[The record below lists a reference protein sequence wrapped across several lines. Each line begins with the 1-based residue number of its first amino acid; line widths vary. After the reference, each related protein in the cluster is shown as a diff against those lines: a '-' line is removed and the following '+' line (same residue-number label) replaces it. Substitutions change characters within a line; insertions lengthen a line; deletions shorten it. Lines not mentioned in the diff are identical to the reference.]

1 MKRSK
6 LSTLFALHLMLM
18 LYSMSEIC
26 SKKAAGESFLSVR
39 FCLYY
44 GTVILLLGVYAIGW
58 QQVIK
63 RIPLTTAFANK
74 AVTVVWGLVW
84 GALFFHEAVTPG
96 KLLGAA
102 LVIAGL
108 AAQGTTELSHVQYIE
123 RGYEDLVGKLRAVGA
138 DISLLDDPDESA
150 LETHAV

>member
-6 LSTLFALHLMLM
+6 FSTLFALHLMLM

-84 GALFFHEAVTPG
+84 GALFFREAVTLG
-96 KLLGAA
+96 KLLGAV
-102 LVIAGL
+102 LVIAGVIL
-108 AAQGTTELSHVQYIE
+108 FERANGEAA
-123 RGYEDLVGKLRAVGA
+123 
-138 DISLLDDPDESA
+138 ES
-150 LETHAV
+150 ETDHG

>member
-6 LSTLFALHLMLM
+6 FSTLFALHLMLM

-58 QQVIK
+58 QQIIK
-63 RIPLTTAFANK
+63 RLPLTTAFANK
-74 AVTVVWGLVW
+74 AVTVVWGIIW
-84 GALFFHEAVTPG
+84 GAVFFHEKITLG

-102 LVIAGL
+102 IVIAGVVL
-108 AAQGTTELSHVQYIE
+108 YVLSDKQEESH
-123 RGYEDLVGKLRAVGA
+123 
-138 DISLLDDPDESA
+138 DP
-150 LETHAV
+150 

>member
-6 LSTLFALHLMLM
+6 FSTLFALHLMLM

-26 SKKAAGESFLSVR
+26 SKKAAGESFLSVH

-84 GALFFHEAVTPG
+84 GALFFREAVTPG

-102 LVIAGL
+102 LVIAGVIL
-108 AAQGTTELSHVQYIE
+108 FERADGEAA
-123 RGYEDLVGKLRAVGA
+123 
-138 DISLLDDPDESA
+138 ES
-150 LETHAV
+150 ETDHG

>member
-6 LSTLFALHLMLM
+6 FSTLFALHLMLM

-39 FCLYY
+39 FRLYY

-84 GALFFHEAVTPG
+84 GALFFREAVTPG
-96 KLLGAA
+96 KLLGAV
-102 LVIAGL
+102 LVIAGVIL
-108 AAQGTTELSHVQYIE
+108 FERADGEAA
-123 RGYEDLVGKLRAVGA
+123 
-138 DISLLDDPDESA
+138 ES
-150 LETHAV
+150 ETDHG